1 LKTATNDLFQTGMA
15 LKAQPTSKTRAIDR
29 IRDAEEMVLPQTTE
43 LLADL
48 KRQVAGHIELALEGT
63 AHFVVGIQWSPD
75 FRRLSVKVDGDQG
88 VNIDACAT
96 LNRSLGKLI
105 DEHGWEG
112 PIVLEVGS
120 PGAEA
125 PLVLSRQYPQHL
137 GRQLKITQ
145 LNGAVLMGILMD
157 ADASKLV
164 LKGKDGLESTIAFPE
179 IKEAKVVL
187 F

>member
-1 LKTATNDLFQTGMA
+1 MSP
-15 LKAQPTSKTRAIDR
+15 KAQATSKTRAIDR
-29 IRDAEEMVLPQTTE
+29 IRDVEEIALPQTPE
-43 LLADL
+43 LLTDL
-48 KRQVAGHIELALEGT
+48 KSQVVGHIELALEGT

-75 FRRLSVKVDGDQG
+75 SRRLSVKVDGDQG

-105 DEHGWEG
+105 DEHGWQG

-145 LNGAVLMGILMD
+145 RNGIVFTGSLME

-164 LKGKDGLESTIAFPE
+164 LKGKDGLESTINFPE

>member
-1 LKTATNDLFQTGMA
+1 MPP
-15 LKAQPTSKTRAIDR
+15 KAQVKSKTRATDR
-29 IRDAEEMVLPQTTE
+29 IRDAEEMALPQTPE

-48 KRQVAGHIELALEGT
+48 KSQVAGHIERALEGT
-63 AHFVVGIQWSPD
+63 AHFVVGIQWSSD
-75 FRRLSVKVDGDQG
+75 SRRLLVKVDGDQG

-105 DEHGWEG
+105 DEHGWQG

-137 GRQLKITQ
+137 GRQLKITL
-145 LNGAVLMGILMD
+145 LNGTVFMGILME

-164 LKGKDGLESTIAFPE
+164 LKGKDGLDSTVTFPE
-179 IKEAKVVL
+179 IKEAKVVI

>member
-1 LKTATNDLFQTGMA
+1 MA
-15 LKAQPTSKTRAIDR
+15 PKAQPISKTRAIDQ
-29 IRDAEEMVLPQTTE
+29 IRDAEEMVLPQTPE

-48 KRQVAGHIELALEGT
+48 KSQVAGHIELALAGT
-63 AHFVVGIQWSPD
+63 AQFVVGIQWSPD
-75 FRRLSVKVDGDQG
+75 SRRLSVKIDGDQG

-105 DEHGWEG
+105 DEHGWQG

-145 LNGAVLMGILMD
+145 INGAMFMGTLME

-164 LKGKDGLESTIAFPE
+164 LKGIDSLESTITFPE

>member
-1 LKTATNDLFQTGMA
+1 
-15 LKAQPTSKTRAIDR
+15 
-29 IRDAEEMVLPQTTE
+29 
-43 LLADL
+43 
-48 KRQVAGHIELALEGT
+48 LEGT
-63 AHFVVGIQWSPD
+63 AQFVVGIQWSPD
-75 FRRLSVKVDGDQG
+75 SRRLSVKMDGDQG
-88 VNIDACAT
+88 VNIDACAS

-105 DEHGWEG
+105 DEHGWQG

-137 GRQLKITQ
+137 GRQLKITL
-145 LNGAVLMGILMD
+145 LNGALLMGTLME

>member
-1 LKTATNDLFQTGMA
+1 MSP
-15 LKAQPTSKTRAIDR
+15 KAQASSKSRTIDR
-29 IRDAEEMVLPQTTE
+29 IRDVAEIVLPQTPE

-48 KRQVAGHIELALEGT
+48 KSQVASHLERALDGT
-63 AHFVVGIQWSPD
+63 AHFVVGLQWSSD
-75 FRRLSVKVDGDQG
+75 SRRLSVKLDGDHG
-88 VNIDACAT
+88 VNIDVCAT

-125 PLVLSRQYPQHL
+125 PLMLSRQYPQHI
-137 GRQLKITQ
+137 GRQLKINL
-145 LNGAVLMGILMD
+145 LNGSVVMGILVEVD
-157 ADASKLV
+157 ATKLV
-164 LKGKDGLESTIAFPE
+164 VKGKDGLEIPVNFPE
-179 IKEAKVVL
+179 IKEARVVI

>member
-1 LKTATNDLFQTGMA
+1 MSP
-15 LKAQPTSKTRAIDR
+15 KAQATSKSRAIDR
-29 IRDAEEMVLPQTTE
+29 IRDAEEIVLPQTPE

-48 KRQVAGHIELALEGT
+48 KSQVAGHIELALEGT

-75 FRRLSVKVDGDQG
+75 SRRLSVKVDGDQG

-105 DEHGWEG
+105 DEHGWQG

-137 GRQLKITQ
+137 GRQLKITL
-145 LNGAVLMGILMD
+145 LNGAVFMGTLME

-164 LKGKDGLESTIAFPE
+164 LKGKDGLESTMTFSE
-179 IKEAKVVL
+179 ILEAKV
-187 F
+187 FII

>member
-1 LKTATNDLFQTGMA
+1 MA
-15 LKAQPTSKTRAIDR
+15 PKAQPTSKTRAIDR
-29 IRDAEEMVLPQTTE
+29 NRNAEEMMLPQTPE

-63 AHFVVGIQWSPD
+63 AQFVVGIQWSPD
-75 FRRLSVKVDGDQG
+75 SRRLSVKIDGDQG

-105 DEHGWEG
+105 DEHGWQG

-125 PLVLSRQYPQHL
+125 PLVLSRQYPQHI
-137 GRQLKITQ
+137 GRQLKITP
-145 LNGAVLMGILMD
+145 LNGAVLMGTLME

-164 LKGKDGLESTIAFPE
+164 LKGIDGLESTINFPE
-179 IKEAKVVL
+179 IKEAMVVL